1 MKVSVT
7 HISVLVAILAI
18 LMLYKACSDAKRYK
32 LLAEQ
37 EQRNV
42 TALLDDVKHYKVNDS
57 LSCAKVGELE
67 LSLAETKKVLADE
80 MQTIKNLSN
89 VNIKDMSEVGKLAT
103 TTEYKVIERLRDT
116 TIHTHDTIEQVKVVE
131 VEKPYY
137 QVKAV
142 VVRDTINIDVKTR
155 DSLLIVETIKYK
167 RFLGFLWKTKH
178 IKSRNVDVVSKNPA
192 TTIEDVQ
199 WITIEK

>member
-1 MKVSVT
+1 
-7 HISVLVAILAI
+7 
-18 LMLYKACSDAKRYK
+18 
-32 LLAEQ
+32 
-37 EQRNV
+37 
-42 TALLDDVKHYKVNDS
+42 
-57 LSCAKVGELE
+57 
-67 LSLAETKKVLADE
+67 
-80 MQTIKNLSN
+80 
-89 VNIKDMSEVGKLAT
+89 MSEVGKVAT

-167 RFLGFLWKTKH
+167 RFLGFLWKTKR